1 MLLAFLHL
9 NTDIHYFHENKLI
22 KDCTMSTKPTL
33 IKLRTIETLLECVL
47 SGNIY
52 KHAFV
57 PLLYSQDITE
67 LNANTWLV
75 KHLDKEFKIR
85 CDLPIN
91 TSIPKFVDLIRNV
104 NSSYITT
111 GAKLFKDIT
120 DINSLGTALTTEN
133 TFSRGGVTVTT
144 RKVQN
149 ASDDGTPMIM
159 EYKVK
164 TEYLNKEFTTR
175 DEDELLTFIGSL
187 SRHYSV
193 NLKMPDPNWNKVGD
207 DEIEE
212 AKSNAPVNVGT
223 QGVVMTGGRHGLGRA
238 IAASMIAQSGTTAI
252 VTKADE

>member
-33 IKLRTIETLLECVL
+33 IKLRTIETLLECAL

-193 NLKMPDPNWNKVGD
+193 NLKMPDPNWNKVGK
-207 DEIEE
+207 DEVEE
-212 AKSNAPVNVGT
+212 VKPETPVNVGT
-223 QGVVMTGGRHGLGRA
+223 QSKVGILGGRYGL
-238 IAASMIAQSGTTAI
+238 AAAVAATMAAGTTAV